1 MAKKDSLGDRMKNYY
16 ENRAKTYLVRR
27 MPIIIRLDGKA
38 FHTFTRGFVKPF
50 DKRMLETMQ
59 EVTLELCKNIQGCVL
74 GYTQSDEITLVLVD
88 YNTLDTDAWFDY
100 NVEKM
105 CSVSASMCTLYFN
118 KIFLKK
124 VREFTNEHA
133 HVVKDK
139 ETYGELSESVKKIM
153 KSYARAV
160 EQGALFDSRVFNIP
174 VEEVTN
180 CVLWRQKDA
189 TRNSINSLGQSMFPH
204 KDLQNKTTSQVQDML
219 MEKFGINWND
229 LSTVEKRGTAV
240 IKNDKGE
247 WFIDDEMPIL
257 TGEGRNYVE
266 SRIIFDDKK

>member
-1 MAKKDSLGDRMKNYY
+1 MAKRDSLGDRMKNYY
-16 ENRAKTYLVRR
+16 ENRAKTFLVRR
-27 MPIIIRLDGKA
+27 MPIIIRLDGRS

-59 EVTLELCKNIQGCVL
+59 ETTLELCRSIQGCVL

-174 VEEVTN
+174 REELIN
-180 CVLWRQKDA
+180 CVLWRIKDSV
-189 TRNSINSLGQSMFPH
+189 RNSISSLAQSMFSH
-204 KDLQNKTTSQVQDML
+204 KELHKKNSSQMQDML
-219 MEKFGINWND
+219 MERFGINWNNLSNFEKTGTLVAKDEDVFKIQDVMVKSYTD
-229 LSTVEKRGTAV
+229 LEKFLTE
-240 IKNDKGE
+240 KNV
-247 WFIDDEMPIL
+247 F
-257 TGEGRNYVE
+257 
-266 SRIIFDDKK
+266 F

>member
-1 MAKKDSLGDRMKNYY
+1 
-16 ENRAKTYLVRR
+16 
-27 MPIIIRLDGKA
+27 
-38 FHTFTRGFVKPF
+38 
-50 DKRMLETMQ
+50 
-59 EVTLELCKNIQGCVL
+59 
-74 GYTQSDEITLVLVD
+74 
-88 YNTLDTDAWFDY
+88 
-100 NVEKM
+100 
-105 CSVSASMCTLYFN
+105 
-118 KIFLKK
+118 
-124 VREFTNEHA
+124 
-133 HVVKDK
+133 
-139 ETYGELSESVKKIM
+139 M
-153 KSYARAV
+153 KSYDRAV

-204 KDLQNKTTSQVQDML
+204 KVLQNKTTSQVQDML
-219 MEKFGINWND
+219 MEKFGVNWNN

-266 SRIIFDDKK
+266 SRIIFDKE